1 MAIRKFAVAYAEQ
14 AQRDHAALKAAVRSG
29 AVDVGIAGRETHAL
43 AYASTNRWCFSVAA
57 RATQE
62 SHRAAVGHQ
71 GIQA

>member
-1 MAIRKFAVAYAEQ
+1 
-14 AQRDHAALKAAVRSG
+14 VRSG